1 MAQGLANLPGEVDI
15 WWRILEDVV
24 RQSAPFA
31 GARCASL
38 GRLDR
43 RHRGQ
48 VDQGRLWHLAL
59 TSDGERLRL
68 ADMVR
73 CRGAQFVIDYTA
85 ASLADGKGAEVK
97 RFYVELH
104 HRHLLRELLNV
115 MHTRS
120 GKRKLQL
127 PSRGGPSG
135 DVASAFIEAAQDI
148 TRKVPADAIE
158 RAVGVAPAVETR
170 LRSLAGEKWW
180 QLAHVLMAENAA
192 RATRCARLGQQPAFG
207 GEGNVHGASSS
218 KEVIVL
224 TGDDQGDE

>member
-127 PSRGGPSG
+127 PSRGGIALTHHSCGAVLRTSG
-135 DVASAFIEAAQDI
+135 WVATTRPLSVAAQHPPI
-148 TRKVPADAIE
+148 IRPLTCVN
-158 RAVGVAPAVETR
+158 AVGTMGLCTA
-170 LRSLAGEKWW
+170 L
-180 QLAHVLMAENAA
+180 
-192 RATRCARLGQQPAFG
+192 
-207 GEGNVHGASSS
+207 
-218 KEVIVL
+218 L
-224 TGDDQGDE
+224 T